1 MRRAALIIALCFAVA
16 HGPAEAADSAFRKA
30 SKAYRKGDYATALA
44 GYMALA
50 GKGNAEAQFRL
61 GIMHDRGRGVPEN
74 DAEAIQWY
82 RKAAAWGHVEGQI
95 NLGVMYSRGKGVRQ
109 DNVMALY
116 WFTLAS
122 AKGNRYA
129 WLNRQLLAGR
139 ITSSDI
145 AAAEKLAKK
154 WKRKR
159 KRKKKGRRKR

>member
-1 MRRAALIIALCFAVA
+1 MRRATLIIALCAAVA
-16 HGPAEAADSAFRKA
+16 HGPAEAAESSFRKA
-30 SKAYRKGDYATALA
+30 SKAYRNGDYATALA

-50 GKGNAEAQFRL
+50 KKGNAEAQFRL
-61 GIMHDRGRGVPEN
+61 GIMHDKGRGVPEN
-74 DAEAIQWY
+74 DAEAIQWF
-82 RKAAAWGHVEGQI
+82 RKAAAWGHVESQI
-95 NLGVMYSRGKGVRQ
+95 NLGVMHAQGQGVRQ

-122 AKGNRYA
+122 AKGSRYA

-139 ITSSDI
+139 MTSSEI

-159 KRKKKGRRKR
+159 KPRRKRKK